1 MTTVNNASGIYGTLG
16 YNFSDP
22 NGDITNLSADTT
34 SHMNSMPAFITANQA
49 QAMVA
54 AGTGPINTSNFYQN
68 PVATAVQNMWNSANA
83 FISIAT
89 STWDSGNSLINTAT
103 SLATTSNSFMWH
115 TNRLSNLVTFD
126 GNDTVNPY
134 YTQAMSFGKIAIY
147 ITNQSDGI
155 TNTSPVLGSF
165 TSLFIGPQ
173 LNSNSS
179 IISSDYVTYS
189 AAIIANTATPTQIQ
203 KVTNDMNTAISLMS
217 TRQSADVTFYTNLQN
232 MVHNYNTTKQFQ
244 TMGESQTY
252 LVTNFIGTANA
263 IKLIS

>member
-1 MTTVNNASGIYGTLG
+1 MTAVNNASGIYGTLG

-22 NGDITNLSADTT
+22 NGDIMNLSADTI

-49 QAMVA
+49 QAIVSS
-54 AGTGPINTSNFYQN
+54 GNGPINTSNFYQN
-68 PVATAVQNMWNSANA
+68 PVSTAVQNIWNSANA
-83 FISIAT
+83 FILIAT
-89 STWDSGNSLINTAT
+89 PTWDSGNSLINTAT
-103 SLATTSNSFMWH
+103 SLATTANAFIWH

-126 GNDTVNPY
+126 GTDTVNPY
-134 YTQAMSFGKIAIY
+134 YTQAMSIGKIAIY

-179 IISSDYVTYS
+179 ILSSDYVTYS
-189 AAIIANTATPTQIQ
+189 AAIIANTATSTQIQ
-203 KVTNDMNTAISLMS
+203 KVTDDMNTATSLMS
-217 TRQSADVTFYTNLQN
+217 TRKSADVTFYTNLKN
-232 MVHNYNTTKQFQ
+232 MVQNYNASRQFQ
-244 TMGESQTY
+244 SLGESQTY

-263 IKLIS
+263 INLIS

>member
-1 MTTVNNASGIYGTLG
+1 MAIVNNASGIYGTLG

-22 NGDITNLSADTT
+22 NGDIMNLSADTT

-68 PVATAVQNMWNSANA
+68 PVSTAVQNIWNSANA

-89 STWDSGNSLINTAT
+89 PTWDSGNSLINTAT
-103 SLATTSNSFMWH
+103 SLATTANAFMWH

-126 GNDTVNPY
+126 GTDTVNPY

-179 IISSDYVTYS
+179 ILSSDYVTYS
-189 AAIIANTATPTQIQ
+189 AAIIANTATSTQIQ
-203 KVTNDMNTAISLMS
+203 KVTDDMNTATSLMS
-217 TRQSADVTFYTNLQN
+217 TIKSADVTFYTNLQN
-232 MVHNYNTTKQFQ
+232 MVHNYNATKQFQ

-252 LVTNFIGTANA
+252 LITNFIGTANA
-263 IKLIS
+263 INLIS